1 MRYIKSDDIK
11 PGMRLAYNIYDTDGH
26 TLICSGSVISD
37 FYIKKLKNT
46 VLMVYILRTNYPK
59 ILKSNQLFPIICGQ
73 KVCIVYEIVTL
84 INAKAFPNKLFEK
97 Y

>member
-37 FYIKKLKNT
+37 FYIKKIKEYGFDGI
-46 VLMVYILRTNYPK
+46 YITDELSEDIK
-59 ILKSNQLFPIICGQ
+59 IEPIIDR
-73 KVCIVYEIVTL
+73 KSVV
-84 INAKAFPNKLFEK
+84 
-97 Y
+97 

>member
-37 FYIKKLKNT
+37 FYIKKN
-46 VLMVYILRTNYPK
+46 
-59 ILKSNQLFPIICGQ
+59 
-73 KVCIVYEIVTL
+73 
-84 INAKAFPNKLFEK
+84 
-97 Y
+97 